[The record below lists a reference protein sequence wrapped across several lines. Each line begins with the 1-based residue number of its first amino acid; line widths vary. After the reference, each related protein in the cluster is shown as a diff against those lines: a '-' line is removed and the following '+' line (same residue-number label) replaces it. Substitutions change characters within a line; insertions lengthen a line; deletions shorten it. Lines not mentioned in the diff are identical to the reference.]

1 MRRRCRLLLSP
12 LSGSASR
19 WKMGPLSSPMRRRT
33 GWICGMNL
41 RDYDV
46 RSKKR
51 IDVWKNW
58 RGSLGGCSKQSHQR
72 LRRRRVMDGWRLRLE
87 HVVGFFFL
95 AFYFLSLRF
104 VPCVR
109 AFFLY
114 SEYGDAHVGSI
125 NQVGLSQ
132 ECLLFRE
139 DLVALTEYYGVL
151 LERSLVFSLFVSYGW
166 LFTLFTLKY
175 TQAFLY
181 YFQNHFLCPSL
192 ESILTENNVRSTDI

>member
-1 MRRRCRLLLSP
+1 
-12 LSGSASR
+12 
-19 WKMGPLSSPMRRRT
+19 
-33 GWICGMNL
+33 
-41 RDYDV
+41 
-46 RSKKR
+46 
-51 IDVWKNW
+51 
-58 RGSLGGCSKQSHQR
+58 
-72 LRRRRVMDGWRLRLE
+72 MDGWRLRLE

-139 DLVALTEYYGVL
+139 DLVAFNRVLWRFAREKPGV
-151 LERSLVFSLFVSYGW
+151 FLFYTDGC
-166 LFTLFTLKY
+166 LTLF
-175 TQAFLY
+175 
-181 YFQNHFLCPSL
+181 
-192 ESILTENNVRSTDI
+192 I